1 MKSRLLM
8 TSALFA
14 LAVSASA
21 QIQLLYLDEYGRDVI
36 DRNKKLYW
44 MDGDDDPCFD
54 ILNYKRT
61 GNKETF
67 TIKSKEEPDN
77 VYQMTITLN
86 PTTKGP
92 VELTRQSKNY
102 GKQTYKVKTT
112 SGDAREDERVYTYF
126 KGLAGYPAATAT
138 KVETPAT
145 PVKATAVE
153 TDAPAETPAA
163 EEATPDKKVKDAARN
178 AVGKVKGLFK
188 KKK

>member
-1 MKSRLLM
+1 M
-8 TSALFA
+8 
-14 LAVSASA
+14 
-21 QIQLLYLDEYGRDVI
+21 
-36 DRNKKLYW
+36 
-44 MDGDDDPCFD
+44 
-54 ILNYKRT
+54 
-61 GNKETF
+61 
-67 TIKSKEEPDN
+67 
-77 VYQMTITLN
+77 
-86 PTTKGP
+86 
-92 VELTRQSKNY
+92 
-102 GKQTYKVKTT
+102 
-112 SGDAREDERVYTYF
+112 YTYF